1 MIKKTVFKLRFSGPL
16 HIGKGLG
23 EAYDTTDNILH
34 SDTISGFLASI
45 WSMQH
50 DGTGVKEFMQQYRVS
65 SAFPFY
71 QSLFFLPLP
80 VGGGQFLNVTGI
92 EEGKAGK
99 IIKKIEYLP
108 VELWEILVSGQKLYF
123 DIKRLSPCGKFLF
136 PDTIPAASVYSD
148 ELEQRVTV
156 PRVGEAVSV
165 PFYFERRFFSKD
177 SGLYFFCETSDQKSD
192 EIEKLLKVGET
203 IGIGTD
209 KSVGNG
215 HYKVERYTITFDDII
230 SGSNAFQLLSLYCP
244 GKKEIENVQMNR
256 NDYLLIKRGGFIAG
270 TTKDELRH
278 LRKKS
283 LFMFTEGSLFRTH
296 EPEGKIEN
304 VRPEWNDANLHPVF
318 RDGRAFYLP
327 VKL

>member
-1 MIKKTVFKLRFSGPL
+1 MLKKTVFKLSFSGPL

-34 SDTISGFLASI
+34 SDTISGLLASI
-45 WSMQH
+45 WSMQNN
-50 DGTGVKEFMQQYRVS
+50 GAGVKEFMSHYRVS
-65 SAFPFY
+65 SAFPFC

-92 EEGKAGK
+92 ERGKAGK
-99 IIKKIEYLP
+99 LIKKIEYLP
-108 VELWEILVSGQKLYF
+108 MELWENLVTGQTLDF

-136 PDTIPAASVYSD
+136 PDNISPASVYSD

-156 PRVGEAVSV
+156 PRGGAADSV
-165 PFYFERRFFSKD
+165 PFYFEKRFFSKD
-177 SGLYFFCETSDQKSD
+177 SGLYFFCETPDQKAD
-192 EIEKLLKVGET
+192 EIEKLLKAGET

-215 HYKVERYTITFDDII
+215 QYKVERYTVTFNDEIA
-230 SGSNAFQLLSLYCP
+230 GGEAFQLLSLYCP
-244 GKKEIENVQMNR
+244 AKKEIENVQMSR
-256 NDYLLIKRGGFIAG
+256 NDYHLIKRGGFIAG
-270 TTKDELRH
+270 TTKDEFRH